1 MIPVTEIGAFI
12 GVALAAAA
20 YLPQI
25 LHLVHEHCAAG
36 ISRSAFGAWL
46 LAALLITSHAVAAG
60 EAVFI
65 ALGIVQIIATVIVL
79 FYAKRYASS
88 FCKGHEPAPSR
99 RARSAPDGY
108 SQAEILSYRVSRRPS
123 EELRRERRD
132 LIDRNVPVGRGR
144 LLST

>member
-1 MIPVTEIGAFI
+1 MIPVTEIAAFI

-46 LAALLITSHAVAAG
+46 LASVLVTSHAVATG

-65 ALGIVQIIATVIVL
+65 ALGIVQTIATAVVL

-88 FCKGHEPAPSR
+88 FCTGHQPASSDAGRFAPARRLTSATDAFSQRFGSR
-99 RARSAPDGY
+99 VGQRDSSDAYMR
-108 SQAEILSYRVSRRPS
+108 LSG
-123 EELRRERRD
+123 E
-132 LIDRNVPVGRGR
+132 
-144 LLST
+144 

>member
-1 MIPVTEIGAFI
+1 MIPVTEIAAFI

-25 LHLVHEHCAAG
+25 PHLVHEHCAAG

-60 EAVFI
+60 QAVFI
-65 ALGIVQIIATVIVL
+65 ALGIVQIIATAIVL

-88 FCKGHEPAPSR
+88 FCTSHEPAPRVVAQS
-99 RARSAPDGY
+99 ARDRYAHFEVP
-108 SQAEILSYRVSRRPS
+108 SYEGCR
-123 EELRRERRD
+123 
-132 LIDRNVPVGRGR
+132 
-144 LLST
+144 

>member
-1 MIPVTEIGAFI
+1 MIPATEIAAFI

-25 LHLVHEHCAAG
+25 LHLVHQHCAAG

-65 ALGIVQIIATVIVL
+65 ALGIVQIIATAIVL
-79 FYAKRYASS
+79 FYAKRYASL
-88 FCKGHEPAPSR
+88 FCRGHDPAASHL
-99 RARSAPDGY
+99 ARSAHDGY
-108 SQAEILSYRVSRRPS
+108 TQAEILGHQGLSLTG
-123 EELRRERRD
+123 EELA
-132 LIDRNVPVGRGR
+132 RNDGYS
-144 LLST
+144 LHSETHQ

>member
-1 MIPVTEIGAFI
+1 MIPVTEIAAFI
-12 GVALAAAA
+12 GVTLAAAA

-25 LHLVHEHCAAG
+25 LHLVREHCAAG

-65 ALGIVQIIATVIVL
+65 ALGIVQITATAIVL

-88 FCKGHEPAPSR
+88 FCAGHAPGPPHLTRSAGDRYTRVGASR
-99 RARSAPDGY
+99 SIPARS
-108 SQAEILSYRVSRRPS
+108 
-123 EELRRERRD
+123 
-132 LIDRNVPVGRGR
+132 R
-144 LLST
+144 L